1 MNIESEFSRKREASF
16 RFFDVGEEEDEEEEG
31 EPSPKRIRHVKQKND
46 HILRK
51 ERLTRE
57 CLRELEKEK
66 QKLNAEVPQDVPVQI
81 LPASFRVRK
90 WSRVVQSVE
99 QSNIKSKN
107 GKPMRIPVWVPE
119 VNVPPLTKDV
129 RPGTPA
135 LQEAYKELLLSK
147 RKVTQ
152 NSAGVVGTRRTRNK
166 ANGITLDDEE
176 NLVNSQRRESSTVS
190 ATARQANLPVLRS
203 PRAEDIEDVDD
214 EMFMDEVGDLVQ
226 KEEGEENDDEDEESE
241 LNEIDDNEGGED
253 EEGDEDDEEGVQEDD
268 DEERGQEDEEEDDDE
283 ERGEEREDEDER
295 GEEREDEED
304 EKVQEDEEDDNN
316 EGDG

>member
-1 MNIESEFSRKREASF
+1 MDNELSFLLESFSSPSRKREASF
-16 RFFDVGEEEDEEEEG
+16 HFFEE
-31 EPSPKRIRHVKQKND
+31 EPSPKRSRHVKQKND

-66 QKLNAEVPQDVPVQI
+66 QKLNAEVPQDVPMQI
-81 LPASFRVRK
+81 LPACFRVRK

-107 GKPMRIPVWVPE
+107 GKPMRIPMWVPE
-119 VNVPPLTKDV
+119 VNVPPLVKDV

-135 LQEAYKELLLSK
+135 LQEAYKELLLTK

-152 NSAGVVGTRRTRNK
+152 NSAGVVGTRRTRNR

-176 NLVNSQRRESSTVS
+176 NLVNSQRRESLTVS
-190 ATARQANLPVLRS
+190 ATMHQANLPVLRS

-214 EMFMDEVGDLVQ
+214 EMFVDEVGDLVQ

-253 EEGDEDDEEGVQEDD
+253 EEGDEDDEERGQEEEED
-268 DEERGQEDEEEDDDE
+268 DEERGQEEEE
-283 ERGEEREDEDER
+283 
-295 GEEREDEED
+295 
-304 EKVQEDEEDDNN
+304 
-316 EGDG
+316 